1 MNKNICYGVLK
12 SSLQKL
18 LNIKSTKEIYDIIG
32 QGLNK
37 CVCNSIIIVNE
48 VTENETMTITRGIY
62 GLEKKRLQHYYDMFG
77 VNPVGKAFS
86 LTSEL
91 GELYQKGGLH
101 TISGG
106 LTAFSNNVFEDKI
119 LFAVS
124 KLLDIK
130 QIYSIG
136 LKKKQKVIA
145 AIHIFKRHEETIAEK
160 DMVKQI
166 IGQAEIALQNRIYQI
181 ELEDALQSKKKFL
194 SILAHDLKNPFTSII
209 GIMQLIN
216 RGFSR
221 YSSEKLQRL
230 VKQVLGEAQSTYS
243 LLDNLLTWANAEQ
256 DNLSFNEER
265 IDLHVICR
273 NIIKQFELSAEQK
286 KIKIEHSVPP
296 NTIVLGDY
304 QMLQTIIRNLV
315 SNAVKFTPVQG
326 KIRIFIENKGNRNID
341 ICILD
346 SGEGIDE
353 ETKMKILNSELLS
366 SKPGTQNEKGSGLG
380 LIIVRDFINLHKST
394 LKINSTPE
402 TGTKF
407 CFSLQRAQN

>member
-1 MNKNICYGVLK
+1 
-12 SSLQKL
+12 
-18 LNIKSTKEIYDIIG
+18 
-32 QGLNK
+32 
-37 CVCNSIIIVNE
+37 E

-77 VNPVGKAFS
+77 INPIGKAFS

-91 GELYQKGGLH
+91 GKLYQKGGLH

-106 LTAFSNNVFEDKI
+106 LTVFSNNVFEDKI
-119 LFAVS
+119 LFAIN

-136 LKKKQKVIA
+136 LKKEQKVIA
-145 AIHIFKRHEETIAEK
+145 AIHIFKRHEESIAEK

-166 IGQAEIALQNRIYQI
+166 IGQAEIALQNRIYQM

-230 VKQVLGEAQSTYS
+230 VKQVLGEAQNTYN
-243 LLDNLLTWANAEQ
+243 LLDNLLKWANAEQ

-265 IDLHVICR
+265 IDLHEICSD
-273 NIIKQFELSAEQK
+273 IIKQFKLSAEQK
-286 KIKIEHSVPP
+286 KIKIVHSIPAD
-296 NTIVLGDY
+296 TILLGDY
-304 QMLQTIIRNLV
+304 QMLHTIIRNLV

-326 KIRIFIENKGNRNID
+326 EIRIFAENKGNGNID
-341 ICILD
+341 ICVSD

-353 ETKMKILNSELLS
+353 ETRLKILNSKLLS
-366 SKPGTQNEKGSGLG
+366 SKRGTQNEKGSGLG
-380 LIIVRDFINLHKST
+380 LIIVRDFIKLHNST
-394 LKINSTPE
+394 LKIISAPE

-407 CFSLQRAQN
+407 CFSLQEAHN

>member
-1 MNKNICYGVLK
+1 MNKDICYGVLK
-12 SSLQKL
+12 SNLQEL
-18 LNIKSTKEIYDIIG
+18 LNINSTKEIYDIIG

-37 CVCNSIIIVNE
+37 CVRNSIIIVNE

-62 GLEKKRLQHYYDMFG
+62 GLEENRLQHYYDMFG
-77 VNPVGKAFS
+77 VNPVGKAFR
-86 LTSEL
+86 LTTEL

-106 LTAFSNNVFEDKI
+106 LTAFSNNVFENKI

-136 LKKKQKVIA
+136 LKKEQKVIA

-166 IGQAEIALQNRIYQI
+166 IGQAEIALQNRIYQM

-221 YSSEKLQRL
+221 YSSEKLQQL
-230 VKQVLGEAQSTYS
+230 VKQVLGEAQNTYG

-256 DNLSFNEER
+256 DNLSYNEER
-265 IDLHVICR
+265 IDVHEISR
-273 NIIKQFELSAEQK
+273 EIIKQFKLSAEQK
-286 KIKIEHSVPP
+286 KIEISHSVPA
-296 NTIVLGDY
+296 NTFVLGDY
-304 QMLQTIIRNLV
+304 QMLHTIIRNLV
-315 SNAVKFTPVQG
+315 SNAIKFTPAQG
-326 KIRIFIENKGNRNID
+326 KIRIYAENKGNGNID
-341 ICILD
+341 ICVSD
-346 SGEGIDE
+346 SGKGIDE
-353 ETKMKILNSELLS
+353 ATRLKILNREFLS
-366 SKPGTQNEKGSGLG
+366 SKRGTQNEKGSGLG
-380 LIIVRDFINLHKST
+380 LVIVRDFISLHNST
-394 LKINSTPE
+394 LNISSTPGN
-402 TGTKF
+402 GTKF
-407 CFSLQRAQN
+407 SFSLLEA